1 MADAEY
7 SAAILSRLKAQQDGM
22 ERLFKAIESGMADL
36 ADPARMQGVERIL
49 SALETGMADAVEAL
63 GRRDDAA
70 FDRIAQAIGSIRMPD
85 VNLAPTFNVPQ
96 GPAPVVQV
104 SAPEVHVE
112 AVLPPVPAPVVH
124 IMPEPKGATWELRI
138 KGSYGGPDRVMTL
151 TRK

>member
-36 ADPARMQGVERIL
+36 ADPARMQGVERLL
-49 SALETGMADAVEAL
+49 SALEAGVADAVEAL
-63 GRRDDAA
+63 GKRDDAA
-70 FDRIAQAIGSIRMPD
+70 LDRIAQAIGLIRMPD

-96 GPAPVVQV
+96 PVVQV
-104 SAPEVHVE
+104 AAPEVHVE